1 MSMRFIL
8 GCFAALHINA
18 CVKAPVYKGEHYAL
32 LKSSH
37 AIVNVNG
44 AQIEPVYTLDLKA
57 GENTLVVLYRT
68 YRNNYYCEFVWNST
82 PGTAYEITDHE
93 RNYPLTLYRWV
104 RKNSLWAIR
113 MDPVD
118 PVKCTKEK

>member
-1 MSMRFIL
+1 MNARLVL
-8 GCFAALHINA
+8 GCIAALHISA
-18 CVKAPVYKGEHYAL
+18 CVKAPVYKGENYAF

-37 AIVNVNG
+37 AIISVNG
-44 AQIEPVYTLDLKA
+44 EQVEPVYTLDLKA

-68 YRNNYYCEFVWNST
+68 YQHDYYCEFVWMSA

-93 RNYPLTLYRWV
+93 KRYPLTLYRWV
-104 RKNSLWAIR
+104 RKNSFWSIR
-113 MDPVD
+113 FDPVD